1 MKYIVSWKGETG
13 KMKREYL
20 ETIEANSI
28 YQAKARYLKARGVNS
43 KLGQYRM
50 RDLLTL
56 VLAKC
61 TEDGRVKRSLPGDI
75 DLEAF
80 IEGIEQEAEEV
91 VAR

>member
-1 MKYIVSWKGETG
+1 MKYIVSWKGKTG
-13 KMKREYL
+13 KMRREYL

-28 YQAKARYLKARGVNS
+28 YQAKARYLKARGMDS

-50 RDLLTL
+50 GDLIKL

-61 TEDGRVKRSLPGDI
+61 TEDGRVKSSLPEDI

-80 IEGIEQEAEEV
+80 IEGIEEEA
-91 VAR
+91 VA